1 MSTAKKKSKNP
12 VCHLFKKMVDEFFD
26 VCADS
31 DVFKRKLVSMILK
44 QSKFKKKLAGGLKN
58 LK

>member
-1 MSTAKKKSKNP
+1 MSKTKNKFKDS
-12 VCHLFKKMVDEFFD
+12 VCHLLKKMVDEFFD

-31 DVFKRKLVSMILK
+31 DVFKGKVVTMILK
-44 QSKFKKKLAGGLKN
+44 QPKFKKKLARELKN